1 MINSLLYCSVAVM
14 EFIIFVFWLP
24 PNSFYT
30 FCLIPNKIKH
40 VYDVHDTIY
49 GNTFKFIIIN
59 NKQIEYNIKGI
70 YNISKPKQTEGKLD
84 SKQSKFCD

>member
-1 MINSLLYCSVAVM
+1 MMCMKQFM
-14 EFIIFVFWLP
+14 E
-24 PNSFYT
+24 
-30 FCLIPNKIKH
+30 
-40 VYDVHDTIY
+40 
-49 GNTFKFIIIN
+49 TFKFIIIN

>member
-1 MINSLLYCSVAVM
+1 MMCMKQFMETHSNSY
-14 EFIIFVFWLP
+14 
-24 PNSFYT
+24 
-30 FCLIPNKIKH
+30 H
-40 VYDVHDTIY
+40 
-49 GNTFKFIIIN
+49 IIN

>member
-1 MINSLLYCSVAVM
+1 MVVYKKKFGM
-14 EFIIFVFWLP
+14 P

-30 FCLIPNKIKH
+30 FFLILNKKKPRVWCAWNNLWKH
-40 VYDVHDTIY
+40 IQIH
-49 GNTFKFIIIN
+49 IIN